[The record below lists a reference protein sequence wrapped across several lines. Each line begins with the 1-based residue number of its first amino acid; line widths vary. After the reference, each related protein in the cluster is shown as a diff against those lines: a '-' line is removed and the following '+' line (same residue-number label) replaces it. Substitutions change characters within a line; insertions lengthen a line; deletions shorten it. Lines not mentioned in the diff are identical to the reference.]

1 MFQYLRFWR
10 LCPAAGQL
18 VRFQLVF
25 CPQSFKIHFET
36 AFQNFQNKSPFT
48 QRGKERA
55 LGKFCDPLVSNY
67 EICLI
72 IQEHRLVDFFCI
84 FRNLSKPIR
93 SCNRYGFQIARNG
106 NISGVLVNSCIMR
119 QSCKVSYTK
128 LQLPQIVIA
137 QPVANVKF
145 FTSNCQ
151 YYSIHIDC
159 N

>member
-25 CPQSFKIHFET
+25 CPQSFKIYFET
-36 AFQNFQNKSPFT
+36 AFQNFQNKPPFT
-48 QRGKERA
+48 QHGEERV

-67 EICLI
+67 DICLI

-84 FRNLSKPIR
+84 FRNLSKLIR
-93 SCNRYGFQIARNG
+93 SCKRYGLQIVRNG
-106 NISGVLVNSCIMR
+106 NISGVLVNSCMMR

-128 LQLPQIVIA
+128 LQLPQIIIA
-137 QPVANVKF
+137 QPVANVNF
-145 FTSNCQ
+145 SNQ
-151 YYSIHIDC
+151 IVSTIPSI
-159 N
+159 